1 MSATSSPTNIPL
13 RLSVGLLDVL
23 LLKLLGHLHIF
34 YFLLCHVTL
43 LDLYVEA
50 SNLSDHRSLRRILVF
65 LFGLFFVLLLLL
77 YSWQVLSSI
86 RVGHVEEHLKE
97 DAFVSSCLQI
107 KVFDQIKVRF
117 WKGFLRVDNAD

>member
-34 YFLLCHVTL
+34 YLLLCHVTL

-65 LFGLFFVLLLLL
+65 LF
-77 YSWQVLSSI
+77 
-86 RVGHVEEHLKE
+86 
-97 DAFVSSCLQI
+97 
-107 KVFDQIKVRF
+107 
-117 WKGFLRVDNAD
+117 